1 MADDEIA
8 QERRKTMKNLKRYR
22 TLLLMT
28 MPALIYLLI
37 NNYLPMFGIIIAFKD
52 LNFSKGIWGSDWV
65 GFANFEYLFRTA
77 DAFLITRNTLL
88 YNTVFIVLGTIL
100 SVGAAILLNEVKQ
113 KLMSRFYQSIIL
125 MPFLISMVIVAYLGI
140 AMLDVE
146 NGFLNRQIL
155 PLLGIEPI
163 SWYGEPKYWPYI
175 LTIINMWKSVG
186 YSSIIYFAAVIGID
200 HEYYEAAT
208 IDGASRWQQILKI
221 TIPLIMPIITVLV
234 LLSIGRI
241 FYSDFGLFY
250 QVPLNSGALQSTT
263 DVLDTYVFRA
273 LMTLGDFGM
282 ASAAALYQSFVG
294 FILVV
299 LANYVVSKRS
309 KDQALF

>member
-1 MADDEIA
+1 
-8 QERRKTMKNLKRYR
+8 MKNLKRYR